1 MSAFEFCA
9 GKRLR
14 RVVQIPESKTA
25 IFLVFSTRRYSGD
38 QFNMSKKLNGIK
50 IAFFVFILLN
60 SDFVMHFY
68 SSSAAVQ
75 FYLLNNFN
83 CVDNH

>member
-9 GKRLR
+9 GKLLR
-14 RVVQIPESKTA
+14 RVVQIRESKTA
-25 IFLVFSTRRYSGD
+25 IFLVFSSRRYSGV
-38 QFNMSKKLNGIK
+38 QFNLSKKLNIIK
-50 IAFFVFILLN
+50 IAFFVYILSN
-60 SDFVMHFY
+60 SDFVVHFY

-83 CVDNH
+83 CVGNR